1 MDIAVVRSSH
11 DELALTS
18 TLGPTPTA
26 GGVVFFGDLNAIDAA
41 TGEKHWSQDLGE
53 SAAA

>member
-1 MDIAVVRSSH
+1 M
-11 DELALTS
+11 S

-26 GGVVFFGDLNAIDAA
+26 GGVVFFGDLHTINAAS
-41 TGEKHWSQDLGE
+41 GEKLWSQDLGE